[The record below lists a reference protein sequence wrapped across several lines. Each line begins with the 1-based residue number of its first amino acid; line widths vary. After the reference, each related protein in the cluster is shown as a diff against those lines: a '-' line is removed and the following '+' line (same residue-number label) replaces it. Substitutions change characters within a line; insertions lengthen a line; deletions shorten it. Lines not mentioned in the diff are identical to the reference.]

1 MCPRPNYHLPMHEL
15 TRLAYLDAMGIDT
28 YVSRNQLPAAAPSR
42 KLRVVR
48 SSAQSKTP
56 PVAAIAPSLAPQQQV
71 RAQPTGDSGAAALKA
86 SLGDASPAPVPA
98 MDTAPA
104 ETPATAAATGA
115 DIPVFSV
122 VAVQLG
128 GCYWLDEIPPG
139 RNLGQDYTQLLQAIC
154 FALGWSTGE
163 PVLDQFN
170 WPMARGG
177 QLDQGVDSAR
187 GGFAGF
193 LTGRLE
199 RIQPQRVILLGELD
213 SSWFDPQLLSAH
225 QVTSTVSAWKML
237 RQPELKHRAW
247 LDLRALRNVP

>member
-28 YVSRNQLPAAAPSR
+28 YVSRKQLPAAAPSR

-48 SSAQSKTP
+48 RSAPPITP
-56 PVAAIAPSLAPQQQV
+56 PV
-71 RAQPTGDSGAAALKA
+71 GDSGAAALKA
-86 SLGDASPAPVPA
+86 SLGDASPAPVPT
-98 MDTAPA
+98 MDTAQA
-104 ETPATAAATGA
+104 ETPATAGATGA

-139 RNLGQDYTQLLQAIC
+139 RSLGQDYTQLLQAIC

-163 PVLDQFN
+163 AELEQFN

-177 QLDQGVDSAR
+177 KLDQGVDSAR

-247 LDLRALRNVP
+247 LDLRALRDVP